1 MLYTIKCTC
10 LNLSFLEKAV
20 VQVVYCQVKEQI
32 IFSNLQNFYSAL
44 HVKQLPSSLSWQN
57 NILPKIKWK
66 WSHSVV
72 SDSANPGTVAYR
84 IPHPWDFPVKS
95 TGVGCHL
102 FLQDIFPTQGWN
114 SGLLKCKQTLYLLSH
129 QGNQMVFTS
138 QSVCCVWLFE
148 THGLQYARLLC
159 TSPTPR
165 AYLNSCPLS
174 QCCHPN
180 ISSSVVPF
188 SSCLKIFEVSES
200 FPISHFCASGGQNIG
215 VSASATVL
223 LMNIQDWF
231 LSGWTGWILQS
242 KGFSRVFS
250 NITVKKYQFFS
261 AQQSLESNTH
271 MHTWLLEKP

>member
-44 HVKQLPSSLSWQN
+44 HVKQLPSSWSWQN

-102 FLQDIFPTQGWN
+102 FLRDIFPTQGWN

-138 QSVCCVWLFE
+138 QSVSSD
-148 THGLQYARLLC
+148 TLLC
-159 TSPTPR
+159 LTLWNP
-165 AYLNSCPLS
+165 
-174 QCCHPN
+174 
-180 ISSSVVPF
+180 
-188 SSCLKIFEVSES
+188 
-200 FPISHFCASGGQNIG
+200 
-215 VSASATVL
+215 
-223 LMNIQDWF
+223 
-231 LSGWTGWILQS
+231 WIA
-242 KGFSRVFS
+242 VC
-250 NITVKKYQFFS
+250 
-261 AQQSLESNTH
+261 
-271 MHTWLLEKP
+271 